1 PDAAEPPRSPAKAEA
16 APDPGL
22 AETLRAAVLYRDDH
36 VIALNKPPGLAVQGG
51 TGQRIHL
58 AGALAALRFG
68 RDDDPRLVH
77 RLDRDTSGVLLLA
90 RTGAAAVTLARAF
103 RSRAVEKLY
112 LALVAGR
119 PRPAFGTV
127 HYALAKGRGPGG
139 GERMK
144 IVHPDEAATVE
155 GAQSARTDYR
165 VIDSAAGR
173 ASVVALRPVT
183 GRTHQLRA
191 HMAALGAPIVGD
203 GKYGGRSQENLGDGW
218 GANLGQGISRKLHL
232 HAWRLSLPHPVTGR
246 PLTFS
251 APLPDHMARSWSLFG
266 WDPEA
271 TPAAPFED

>member
-1 PDAAEPPRSPAKAEA
+1 M
-16 APDPGL
+16 
-22 AETLRAAVLYRDDH
+22 
-36 VIALNKPPGLAVQGG
+36 
-51 TGQRIHL
+51 

-119 PRPAFGTV
+119 PKPAFGTV
-127 HYALAKGRGPGG
+127 HYALVKGRGPGG

-183 GRTHQLRA
+183 GGPTSL
-191 HMAALGAPIVGD
+191 APIWPLLAPPSSATASMAGA
-203 GKYGGRSQENLGDGW
+203 GQENLGDGW

-232 HAWRLSLPHPVTGR
+232 HAWRLTLLHPVTGR

-251 APLPDHMARSWSLFG
+251 APLPDPYARSWSLFG

-271 TPAAPFED
+271 TPAAPFETEAAIPTCDRLHRPMRQKSGRGSLNSFGLAYEWIFALFAPLPGLALTG